1 VSEKWTIGYVVWR
14 LAMRL
19 RVGVDRALAPIGLT
33 HAQYSLIA
41 SLYGLRQGGVQPTQR
56 ELADHT
62 GLEPMY
68 VSKLARQL
76 EIAGW
81 VERVRDS
88 RDARSVRL
96 AITPAGSEVTRTAI
110 GIVGDLLD
118 QLTAPL
124 GGRSSARTLA
134 LQDSLEALLGAPL
147 DLTGPIQGDPS

>member
-1 VSEKWTIGYVVWR
+1 
-14 LAMRL
+14 MRL
-19 RVGVDRALAPIGLT
+19 RVSVDRALAPVGLT

-41 SLYGLRQGGVQPTQR
+41 ALYGLREGGVQPTQR

-76 EIAGW
+76 ETAGW
-81 VERVRDS
+81 VERVPDS

-96 AITPAGSEVTRTAI
+96 AITPAGSGVTRTAI

-118 QLTAPL
+118 QLTAPF
-124 GGRSSARTLA
+124 GGLSSARTVTV
-134 LQDSLEALLGAPL
+134 QDALEALLDAPL
-147 DLTGPIQGDPS
+147 DLTRAIQGDPS